1 MIIRAFTGPTQLFV
15 EQQERFKEW
24 VYNMEVADETRS
36 GCAYGVDTLV
46 LDCYLDF
53 PTNGTLHLFIPG
65 ASHNRS
71 MVEDAKLLVPEKLL
85 KITKC
90 DRMTIPA
97 LTYRVRNNWMVQGV
111 VRLDIPSAT
120 ELCAVV
126 YKPTFYRSGEWM
138 TINIAKY
145 LGIPVKKLVLEN

>member
-36 GCAYGVDTLV
+36 GCAYGVDTYV

-53 PTNGTLHLFIPG
+53 TTHGLLHLFVPG
-65 ASHNRS
+65 ASHNTT
-71 MVEDAKLLVPEKLL
+71 MVEDAKIVVPKELL
-85 KITKC
+85 KITQC

-97 LTYRVRNNWMVQGV
+97 LSYRVRNNWMVQG
-111 VRLDIPSAT
+111 RKLLDIPPAT

-126 YKPTFYRSGEWM
+126 YKPKFYRSGEWM